1 MKKKYMDTDIIKKRE
16 RVALLILGF
25 VTFLILV
32 STIFV
37 MFLEKFSSD
46 AIKWDI
52 IIILISMILIYG
64 IKRIITITPPEP
76 QMFLQLKNMG
86 FYQHGT
92 GITRVVCGKTI
103 RGFSHGVT

>member
-1 MKKKYMDTDIIKKRE
+1 MDTDIIKKRE

-46 AIKWDI
+46 AIKWGI

-76 QMFLQLKNMG
+76 ADVLAVEK
-86 FYQHGT
+86 Y
-92 GITRVVCGKTI
+92 GILPTWYWYN
-103 RGFSHGVT
+103 